1 METLC
6 GDGVVH
12 PGSGG
17 VDSRG
22 RDAAGCT
29 SSRSSMR
36 RAILVACCAT
46 AQSHHMRAVDAVE
59 HRALATSGA
68 HEVRGV
74 SS

>member
-1 METLC
+1 
-6 GDGVVH
+6 
-12 PGSGG
+12 
-17 VDSRG
+17 
-22 RDAAGCT
+22 
-29 SSRSSMR
+29 
-36 RAILVACCAT
+36 VACCAT